1 MGLTIGNTL
10 RCTKDAGIIAA
21 SSLVVLDGIGRTIG
35 NKFDAEDVYTM
46 RKVVVDGKKGE
57 SKDKNEEYTLIKTS
71 SYRTLPYTKG
81 AMLGILELTAG
92 VIGFTYGSTSLVFDI
107 QRILNPES
115 VNRINDFNRDK
126 IKLQDKY
133 AKGKIDAITYKE
145 ELEKKIEKHRII
157 DLYDIE
163 GIEQEEIIS
172 ILTENRVE
180 KLENVK
186 AATGKGKIPNS
197 LNNKSQVLDIVP
209 NNNEIDLMNQ

>member
-21 SSLVVLDGIGRTIG
+21 SSLVALDGIGRTIG
-35 NKFDAEDVYTM
+35 NKFDTEDVYTM

-57 SKDKNEEYTLIKTS
+57 SKDKNEEYTLVKTS
-71 SYRTLPYTKG
+71 SYRTLPYNKNTI
-81 AMLGILELTAG
+81 LGILELTAG

-133 AKGKIDAITYKE
+133 AKGKIDADTYKE

-157 DLYDIE
+157 DLYAE
-163 GIEQEEIIS
+163 GVEQGEIIS

-209 NNNEIDLMNQ
+209 NNNEIDLMNS